1 MELLQ
6 LSAALNSTMP
16 NSPAPPPLVMLPRR
30 FLFAR
35 SLVGIVVIINGRVA
49 KNIDLSHAC
58 ILASGALL
66 ATAILHIIPEAMEGL
81 EEKYPDDLH
90 TLGLNA
96 GIAMLAGI
104 SFGVFMH
111 AALESGHSHSH
122 GSGQHAS
129 NTCATTDGKNG
140 DAPAVGVA
148 VTGVE
153 CSYSPANASV
163 PFALSTEVGHAPTNG
178 HGNETQLDHGKASNS
193 AISDEVTDTTSL
205 QGLIHRNKD
214 KALLDLTGLQP
225 VCWIVILGD
234 LVHNFADGVTIGAA
248 FLGCSSSVGW
258 TVTAAAVLHEIPHE
272 LADFMALVN
281 GGMSTTQ
288 VRRCAR

>member
-1 MELLQ
+1 MRTQ
-6 LSAALNSTMP
+6 
-16 NSPAPPPLVMLPRR
+16 LPRTPSTCTVAPS

-35 SLVGIVVIINGRVA
+35 SLVGIVVIINERVS
-49 KNIDLSHAC
+49 KSIDLSHAC

-90 TLGLNA
+90 ILGLNA
-96 GIAMLAGI
+96 GIAVLAGI
-104 SFGVFMH
+104 TFGVFMH

-140 DAPAVGVA
+140 GASAVGVA

-153 CSYSPANASV
+153 CSYSPTSSAV
-163 PFALSTEVGHAPTNG
+163 PFALSMEADHAPTNG
-178 HGNETQLDHGKASNS
+178 HGSETQLNQGKASS
-193 AISDEVTDTTSL
+193 SSTSDEVTDSTSL
-205 QGLIHRNKD
+205 QSLIHANKD

-248 FLGCSSSVGW
+248 FLGCSSTVGW

-281 GGMSTTQ
+281 GGMSTKQ
-288 VRRCAR
+288 VRRCVR

>member
-1 MELLQ
+1 MTRTQ
-6 LSAALNSTMP
+6 
-16 NSPAPPPLVMLPRR
+16 PPPHPLPLANIASSY
-30 FLFAR
+30 FCTLA
-35 SLVGIVVIINGRVA
+35 SLVGIVVVVNGRVA

-90 TLGLNA
+90 ALSLNA
-96 GIAMLAGI
+96 GIAILGGV

-122 GSGQHAS
+122 GSSQHAS
-129 NTCATTDGKNG
+129 NTCATTDGKTC
-140 DAPAVGVA
+140 DAPAAGVA
-148 VTGVE
+148 VSGVE
-153 CSYSPANASV
+153 YSPASSSV
-163 PFALSTEVGHAPTNG
+163 PFALSAEAGLAPSNG
-178 HGNETQLDHGKASNS
+178 NRKDTQIRQGGSS
-193 AISDEVTDTTSL
+193 TSGISDDVTDTTNL
-205 QGLIHRNKD
+205 HGLINTNRD
-214 KALLDLTGLQP
+214 RALLNLAGLQP

-281 GGMSTTQ
+281 GGMSTKQ
-288 VRRCAR
+288 VRRCVL